1 MKGNAFG
8 KCLYTACAVAGC
20 MTGCWWYSDAKP
32 SEIPSQISTNDNTLT
47 GQAGDS
53 VFFVQTKETMEELLK
68 RLQRGLAELQKKPQ
82 ETERRELV
90 EETQKSGQEEMTQN
104 QADTEKVEQV
114 ASTEGNVPELEL
126 SEVLNESQETELTE
140 ITQNQPDTEKAKN
153 IQETVKTAVTQI
165 TPTATEQ
172 EEESSKSEQKVAAG
186 TSELPSVAGHLAT
199 GTGNTMAGTV
209 AVPTEAPEPTSSIP
223 EASKSV
229 DSVMEAFTY
238 PAEIFG
244 QVPVI
249 NRSDAYMSYFE
260 FCYDLINMLE
270 PVVEQQGRSMN
281 ALLTRFAIKA
291 LFSGV
296 DIEQLN
302 INAPIPRRQAALVL
316 WLAAELLSEQGTAT
330 SSKSAQSYV
339 TDILGCSSSEKKAI
353 AYLYEQGI
361 ISGYNTAGQKFY
373 PDAGLKTES
382 GNAWLLKIKQCWR

>member
-20 MTGCWWYSDAKP
+20 MTGCWWYSEAKP
-32 SEIPSQISTNDNTLT
+32 NEVPNQISTNDNTLT

-53 VFFVQTKETMEELLK
+53 VFFVQTKEKMEELFKNLG
-68 RLQRGLAELQKKPQ
+68 RELAELQKEQQ
-82 ETERRELV
+82 ETEVAEREVKPSKTEAIGTAKEPMQTEVAGIAKEPMQTELAEITQIPLEQPEV
-90 EETQKSGQEEMTQN
+90 SAITKTEESRNAVQVSSKTQEEM
-104 QADTEKVEQV
+104 
-114 ASTEGNVPELEL
+114 G
-126 SEVLNESQETELTE
+126 
-140 ITQNQPDTEKAKN
+140 
-153 IQETVKTAVTQI
+153 
-165 TPTATEQ
+165 TPT
-172 EEESSKSEQKVAAG
+172 ESPASEPTVTVGSA
-186 TSELPSVAGHLAT
+186 ELPSLAGRLAIGRKNNEPAPSLSGAPVLT
-199 GTGNTMAGTV
+199 GSASETPKTADATV
-209 AVPTEAPEPTSSIP
+209 ENPEQTI
-223 EASKSV
+223 ET
-229 DSVMEAFTY
+229 FTY
-238 PAEIFG
+238 PMEIFG

-353 AYLYEQGI
+353 AYLYEEGI